1 MAIGFAGNATT
12 TTAAG
17 GSSATGARVHPGT
30 GGAEGVGITI
40 TATGNSAMPTHAM
53 SRGLSV
59 FIETRLLSASQFGG
73 QKRLLRARAGPVHNG
88 LDRTTHSL
96 WGRAEHR
103 GGAGR
108 RERRRRR
115 RRRRRSIRKVMQ
127 YISKTKP

>member
-1 MAIGFAGNATT
+1 MAIGFAGNVTT

-30 GGAEGVGITI
+30 GGAEGVEITI
-40 TATGNSAMPTHAM
+40 TATGNSAMPTDAM

-59 FIETRLLSASQFGG
+59 FIETCLLSASQFGG
-73 QKRLLRARAGPVHNG
+73 QKNGPVRAGPVHNG
-88 LDRTTHSL
+88 LERKTHSL

-115 RRRRRSIRKVMQ
+115 RRRMRSIRKVMR
-127 YISKTKP
+127 YLSKTKP